1 MISKGFQISKFQ
13 MELALRLQ
21 YIDFKKK
28 SCLGLFFFDVVS
40 RTIVSST
47 ASTGQR
53 PAVPNYLDFTPST

>member
-1 MISKGFQISKFQ
+1 

-28 SCLGLFFFDVVS
+28 ILLGIVFFDVVS